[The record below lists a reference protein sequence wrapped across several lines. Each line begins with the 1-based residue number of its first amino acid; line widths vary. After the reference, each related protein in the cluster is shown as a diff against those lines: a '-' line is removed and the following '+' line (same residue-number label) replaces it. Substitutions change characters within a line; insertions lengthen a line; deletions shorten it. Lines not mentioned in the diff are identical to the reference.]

1 MKRVLPWLGLASA
14 PLLLAGLS
22 WLLAAPAAPSAES
35 RAAAQRVEAGWAY
48 SWLVGLQKR
57 FPAREPGTQAHRGG
71 VELIAES
78 FHEATGA
85 VRVDSP
91 ADGPRGPIFNVLAR
105 VRGRDP
111 ARRVLLAAHHDSVP
125 GAPGAIDDGGAVAAL
140 LAAARAL
147 RAGPPPPCDVE
158 FAIFDYE
165 EWGLLGAKAHA
176 RAEALSSRP
185 SHLAVVAVEL
195 VGWHQ
200 DDLVAHTI
208 PHGFAWD
215 APGIAPAWLPAA
227 LRRAGRAAGQ
237 PVGLG
242 DPLVSPWYQAT
253 IRVLS
258 VQTGSDAG
266 AFSELGHPAAMLTG
280 SSLSNFYAHYHQP
293 SDDLSQVDPTRLD
306 DAARVVTAAAWEL
319 GALSDPPRA
328 LGAPYLD
335 LGERVLGRAALG
347 LIQLLAALALGL
359 AAVDARRLGRGAE
372 ALGLAGLWAALVGLG
387 ALASPLG
394 ALCFVPL
401 ASALVVARHL
411 APAGR
416 VLLLLLGAAP
426 ALIEV
431 LLVVAASS
439 NFGFGWR
446 GGAAETGL
454 ILLALAASVLASA
467 ASESPGPN
475 PPALKSD

>member
-35 RAAAQRVEAGWAY
+35 RAAAQRVEAGWVY

-195 VGWHQ
+195 VG
-200 DDLVAHTI
+200 
-208 PHGFAWD
+208 
-215 APGIAPAWLPAA
+215 
-227 LRRAGRAAGQ
+227 R
-237 PVGLG
+237 
-242 DPLVSPWYQAT
+242 
-253 IRVLS
+253 
-258 VQTGSDAG
+258 
-266 AFSELGHPAAMLTG
+266 
-280 SSLSNFYAHYHQP
+280 
-293 SDDLSQVDPTRLD
+293 
-306 DAARVVTAAAWEL
+306 
-319 GALSDPPRA
+319 
-328 LGAPYLD
+328 
-335 LGERVLGRAALG
+335 
-347 LIQLLAALALGL
+347 
-359 AAVDARRLGRGAE
+359 
-372 ALGLAGLWAALVGLG
+372 
-387 ALASPLG
+387 
-394 ALCFVPL
+394 
-401 ASALVVARHL
+401 
-411 APAGR
+411 
-416 VLLLLLGAAP
+416 
-426 ALIEV
+426 
-431 LLVVAASS
+431 
-439 NFGFGWR
+439 
-446 GGAAETGL
+446 
-454 ILLALAASVLASA
+454 
-467 ASESPGPN
+467 
-475 PPALKSD
+475 